1 MSERNAKGSSHTERV
16 FRVQQAFIELGG
28 GAQRLTDIAR
38 TADLDDSTVS
48 RILTAGTYKKTFVR
62 AGRGLYQLGA
72 GAADLGLYAL
82 SDDNLSGDESR
93 DVLQNLRARTDGGL
107 VFLYLKAPF
116 GGAGR
121 QCFDMAVGDSDLI
134 ELGMTPRDVLFVSRS
149 LRTGASGRTILA
161 FMNEAIQKRVAHGPI
176 PDEAGPGVLRDAD
189 EFLTSL
195 AHVREHG
202 FALGRQECMANWNSI
217 AAPVIWDDTIQGA
230 VLLLKPAHVM
240 PKAPPHFIDATVKAA
255 AQLSQLG
262 GGWPTDQ

>member
-1 MSERNAKGSSHTERV
+1 MTERSAKGSSHTERV

-48 RILTAGTYKKTFVR
+48 RILTSGTYKKTFVR
-62 AGRGLYQLGA
+62 AGRGLYQLGT

-93 DVLQNLRARTDGGL
+93 EVLQNLRLQTDGGL

-121 QCFDMAVGDSDLI
+121 QCYDMAVGDSDLI

-161 FMNEAIQKRVAHGPI
+161 FMNESIQKRVAHGPI
-176 PDEAGPGVLRDAD
+176 PDEAGPGVIKDGDA
-189 EFLTSL
+189 FLASL
-195 AHVREHG
+195 GDIREQG
-202 FALGRQECMANWNSI
+202 FALGLQECMANWNSI

-230 VLLLKPAHVM
+230 VLLLKPVHVM
-240 PKAPPHFIDATVKAA
+240 PEAPQHFIDATVKAA

>member
-1 MSERNAKGSSHTERV
+1 MSERGKGTSHTERV

-28 GAQRLTDIAR
+28 GAQRLSAIAQA
-38 TADLDDSTVS
+38 ADLDDSTVS
-48 RILTAGTYKKTFVR
+48 RILTSGTYKKTFVR
-62 AGRGLYQLGA
+62 AGRGLYQLGTGA
-72 GAADLGLYAL
+72 GDLGLYAL

-93 DVLQNLRARTDGGL
+93 EVLQSLRLQTDGGL

-121 QCFDMAVGDSDLI
+121 QCYDMAVGDSDLI

-161 FMNEAIQKRVAHGPI
+161 YMSESIQKRVAHGPT
-176 PDEAGPGVLRDAD
+176 PDEAGPGVFKDGD
-189 EFLTSL
+189 EFLASL
-195 AHVREHG
+195 ADIREQG
-202 FALGRQECMANWNSI
+202 YALGRQECMANWNSI
-217 AAPVIWDDTIQGA
+217 AAPVIWDDTIHGA

-240 PKAPPHFIDATVKAA
+240 PEAPQHYINATVKAA

-262 GGWPTDQ
+262 GGWPTHE